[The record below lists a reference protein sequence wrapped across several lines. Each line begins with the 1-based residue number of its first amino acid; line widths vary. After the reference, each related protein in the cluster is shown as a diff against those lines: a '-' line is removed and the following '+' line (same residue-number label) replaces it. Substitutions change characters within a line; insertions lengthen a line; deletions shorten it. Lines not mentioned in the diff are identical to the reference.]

1 MAEQLK
7 HGLPEADISNI
18 ISVLQGFQKI
28 NKLILFGS
36 RAKGNYSEGSDID
49 LAISGRELELND
61 VLDAL
66 IEIDKLS
73 LPNKFDLII
82 YNSIKDQSLREH
94 IDRVGVVLF
103 ERKAPLK

>member
-1 MAEQLK
+1 MAKQLK

-49 LAISGRELELND
+49 LAISGRDLELND

-103 ERKAPLK
+103 EREVPLK